1 MNTKL
6 LVELQQELHKRKG
19 TGEAETL
26 QALIEAGATDKD
38 KVEILQALQDN
49 GHPDPL
55 SLYYRFCGHQT
66 EALHKQE
73 AIAQRMAV
81 QERLNKIKAIATEA
95 GGKDGVTLADLS
107 KPIQDIADLQAEIGR
122 IQDNSRGS
130 ILIPPTR
137 TEIVEEI
144 KNKPEALET
153 GYELGGK
160 EEKLSFQTGGF
171 TIIAAPTGHGKTTM
185 LMNVML
191 DLARRYPDKRHWFF
205 SYEEGR
211 AAIAIKTLNAY
222 CNNEYSDNN
231 KRTMESYYK
240 GDPSYFH
247 KYHDDTTKEYGT
259 RLVDFQK
266 KEQRF
271 WELVENGTINIIATD
286 HPADELVQVIRE
298 IADDKT
304 GFIGIDYIQLLSRT
318 DSSRY
323 ASRADELKRICLDL
337 KDIAVEKGLAIVA
350 AGQFNRQ
357 VLAPWLMEAQGLAD
371 ASDIEKAA
379 NKVIGVWNGDK
390 QPKTQ
395 DKNNAFMSP
404 RGIKEG
410 TMYLEVLKA
419 RDERS
424 GDYAVYEYNGNR
436 GHVGERVE
444 VTVQPVD
451 GVKGNG
457 NGTMKRGRNETAEQR
472 MEIYGGELCL

>member
-1 MNTKL
+1 MNTRL
-6 LVELQQELHKRKG
+6 LVVLQQELHKRKG

-26 QALIEAGATDKD
+26 QALIEAGVTDRD
-38 KVEILQALQDN
+38 KAEILQALQDN

-55 SLYYRFCGHQT
+55 LLYYRFCEHQT

-81 QERLNKIKAIATEA
+81 QERLNKVKDIATEA
-95 GGKDGVTLADLS
+95 GSKDGVTLADLS

-130 ILIPPTR
+130 ILIPPSKA
-137 TEIVEEI
+137 EIVEEI
-144 KNKPEALET
+144 KNKPEALVT
-153 GYELGGK
+153 GYELGK
-160 EEKLSFQTGGF
+160 EKLSFQTGGF

-191 DLARRYPDKRHWFF
+191 DLAKRYPDKRHWFF

-222 CNNEYSDNN
+222 CNNDYSTNN

-240 GDPSYFH
+240 DDPSFFG

-337 KDIAVEKGLAIVA
+337 KDVAVEKGLAIVA

-395 DKNNAFMSP
+395 GKDDSFMRE

-436 GHVGERVE
+436 GHIGERIE
-444 VTVQPVD
+444 VAVLPID
-451 GVKGNG
+451 GVHS
-457 NGTMKRGRNETAEQR
+457 NGTMKKGRNMTAEKR
-472 MEIYGGELCL
+472 LDMYGGNL

>member
-1 MNTKL
+1 MNHRL
-6 LVELQQELHKRKG
+6 QDALQQEMDKRRNAD
-19 TGEAETL
+19 TEETL
-26 QALIEAGATDKD
+26 QALVNAGVTVQDKA
-38 KVEILQALQDN
+38 EILQVLQDN
-49 GHPDPL
+49 GHENAL
-55 SLYYRFCGHQT
+55 QLYYRFCERQAQTLHQQ
-66 EALHKQE
+66 EGIAKQL
-73 AIAQRMAV
+73 AI
-81 QERLNKIKAIATEA
+81 QELLNKVKDIATEA
-95 GGKDGVTLADLS
+95 GSKDGVTFADLS
-107 KPIQDIADLQAEIGR
+107 KPIQDIADKLAEIGR

-130 ILIPPTR
+130 ILIPPSKA
-137 TEIVEEI
+137 EIVEEI
-144 KNKPEALET
+144 KNKPEALVT
-153 GYELGGK
+153 GYELGK
-160 EEKLSFQTGGF
+160 EKLSFQTGGF

-191 DLARRYPDKRHWFF
+191 DLAKRYPDKRHWFF

-222 CNNEYSDNN
+222 CNNDYSTNN
-231 KRTMESYYK
+231 KRTIESYYK
-240 GDPSYFH
+240 GDPSFFAI
-247 KYHDDTTKEYGT
+247 GT
-259 RLVDFQK
+259 RLADFEDK
-266 KEQRF
+266 AKRF
-271 WELVENGTINIIATD
+271 WGLVEKGTINIIATD
-286 HPADELVQVIRE
+286 HPADELVKVIRE
-298 IADDKT
+298 IAYDKT

-395 DKNNAFMSP
+395 VKDDSFMRE

-424 GDYAVYEYNGNR
+424 GDYAIYEYNGNR
-436 GHVGERVE
+436 GHIGERIE
-444 VTVQPVD
+444 VAVLPTN
-451 GVKGNG
+451 GVKGKGAKHYNI
-457 NGTMKRGRNETAEQR
+457 AEI
-472 MEIYGGELCL
+472 ENL

>member
-1 MNTKL
+1 MNTRV
-6 LVELQQELHKRKG
+6 LVMLQQELHKRKG

-26 QALIEAGATDKD
+26 QALIEAGVTDKD

-55 SLYYRFCGHQT
+55 LLYYRFCEHQT
-66 EALHKQE
+66 EALHEQE

-81 QERLNKIKAIATEA
+81 QELLDKIKGIATEA
-95 GGKDGVTLADLS
+95 GSKDGVTLADLS

-130 ILIPPTR
+130 ILIPPTKA
-137 TEIVEEI
+137 EIVEEI
-144 KNKPEALET
+144 KNRPEALVT
-153 GYELGGK
+153 GYELGN
-160 EEKLSFQTGGF
+160 EKLSFQTGGF

-191 DLARRYPDKRHWFF
+191 DLAKRYPDKRHWFF

-222 CNNEYSDNN
+222 CNNDYSTNN

-240 GDPSYFH
+240 DDPSFFG

-395 DKNNAFMSP
+395 VKDDSFMKE

-436 GHVGERVE
+436 GHIGERIE
-444 VTVQPVD
+444 GTVANPTEK
-451 GVKGNG
+451 KGYTSKKDWG
-457 NGTMKRGRNETAEQR
+457 DK
-472 MEIYGGELCL
+472 

>member
-1 MNTKL
+1 MNNKL
-6 LVELQQELHKRKG
+6 MTALQQELDKQKG
-19 TGEAETL
+19 TDEAELL
-26 QALIEAGATDKD
+26 QAFIRAGATDRD
-38 KVEILQALQDN
+38 KTEILEVLKDN
-49 GHPDPL
+49 GHPEPL
-55 SLYYRFCGHQT
+55 LLYYRFCEHQT
-66 EALHKQE
+66 EATLKAVAE
-73 AIAQRMAV
+73 YNKLAIQGL
-81 QERLNKIKAIATEA
+81 LNKVKDIATEA
-95 GGKDGVTLADLS
+95 GSKDGVTLADLS

-130 ILIPPTR
+130 ILIPPSKA
-137 TEIVEEI
+137 EIVEEI
-144 KNKPEALET
+144 KNKPEALVT
-153 GYELGGK
+153 GYELGK
-160 EEKLSFQTGGF
+160 DKEKLSFQTGGF
-171 TIIAAPTGHGKTTM
+171 TVIAAPTGHGKTTM
-185 LMNVML
+185 LINVML
-191 DLARRYPDKRHWFF
+191 DIAKRYPGKRHWFF

-222 CNNEYSDNN
+222 CNNEYSTNN
-231 KRTMESYYK
+231 KRTIESYYK
-240 GDPSYFH
+240 GDSSYFINS
-247 KYHDDTTKEYGT
+247 KYHDDTTKQTAT
-259 RLVDFQK
+259 RLGDFQR
-266 KEQRF
+266 KEQLF
-271 WELVENGTINIIATD
+271 WQLVENGTINIIATD

-298 IADDKT
+298 IANAEGNT
-304 GFIGIDYIQLLSRT
+304 GFVGIDYIQLLSRS

-337 KDIAVEKGLAIVA
+337 KDVAVEKGLAIVA

-395 DKNNAFMSP
+395 DKNNAFMSE

-457 NGTMKRGRNETAEQR
+457 TMKQSRRTAAEER
-472 MEIYGGELCL
+472 LDMYKGTL